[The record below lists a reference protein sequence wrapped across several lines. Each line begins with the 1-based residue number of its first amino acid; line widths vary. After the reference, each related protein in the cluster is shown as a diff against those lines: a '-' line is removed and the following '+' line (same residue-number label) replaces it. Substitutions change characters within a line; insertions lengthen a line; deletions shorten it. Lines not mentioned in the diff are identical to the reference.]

1 LDHYWTEEAKMKINN
16 VGINDFNADLQKL
29 GKIKEKQ
36 TGEFGKMFSNFVSNV
51 NDMQQDADNKTAD
64 FIHGVNNVEIHDVM
78 IAEEKAR
85 TSLQLLMEIRNKGI
99 DMFKELTRMQ

>member
-1 LDHYWTEEAKMKINN
+1 MKLNGI
-16 VGINDFNADLQKL
+16 GINDFNPDLQKL
-29 GKIKEKQ
+29 GEISKKQ
-36 TGEFGKMFSNFVSNV
+36 DGSFGKVLANFVENV
-51 NDMQQDADNKTAD
+51 NDMQQDADKKTAD
-64 FIHGVNNVEIHDVM
+64 FIHGENGVEVHDVM

>member
-1 LDHYWTEEAKMKINN
+1 MKLNGI
-16 VGINDFNADLQKL
+16 GINDFNPDLQKL
-29 GKIKEKQ
+29 GKISGKQ
-36 TGEFGKMFSNFVSNV
+36 DGSFGKMLSNFVENV
-51 NDMQQDADNKTAD
+51 NDLQQDADKKTAD
-64 FIHGVNNVEIHDVM
+64 FIHGKNNVEVHDVM

>member
-1 LDHYWTEEAKMKINN
+1 MKLNGI
-16 VGINDFNADLQKL
+16 GINDFNQDMQKL
-29 GKIKEKQ
+29 GEIGKKQ
-36 TGEFGKMFSNFVSNV
+36 DGSFGKMLSNFVENV
-51 NDMQQDADNKTAD
+51 NDLQVNADNKTAD
-64 FIHGVNNVEIHDVM
+64 FIHGENGVEVHDVM